1 MSPFSAF
8 ELMLFTIKQ
17 FCCESIMPGMNKR
30 EIVRTA
36 IDGSRPSAKRT
47 QKKREEL
54 IAMILRLFIH
64 AIRVVKGMF
73 QEFGCLIL
81 GIMLGSPNRFFVHV
95 HDRSRNAK
103 FRKIILRKRQKVCYS
118 KPKRPFLL
126 LAVHS
131 QHGQARI
138 HRHVRKQ

>member
-1 MSPFSAF
+1 
-8 ELMLFTIKQ
+8 
-17 FCCESIMPGMNKR
+17 MPGMNKR

-73 QEFGCLIL
+73 
-81 GIMLGSPNRFFVHV
+81 
-95 HDRSRNAK
+95 
-103 FRKIILRKRQKVCYS
+103 
-118 KPKRPFLL
+118 
-126 LAVHS
+126 
-131 QHGQARI
+131 
-138 HRHVRKQ
+138 